1 MKFISSNYS
10 FHKLLFRQTLFMLI
24 MEENKK
30 KQNKKKRTRQRGVNV
45 YKNITKSND
54 TLVKRLLMLKN
65 ELIFDI
71 PMLCLYALWF
81 CSYFNEIEEEN
92 LL

>member
-1 MKFISSNYS
+1 
-10 FHKLLFRQTLFMLI
+10 

-30 KQNKKKRTRQRGVNV
+30 KIRQRGVNV
-45 YKNITKSND
+45 YKNITKSKE
-54 TLVKRLLMLKN
+54 TLVKRLLILKN

-81 CSYFNEIEEEN
+81 RSYFNDIEKKTCFKKFKS
-92 LL
+92 LIIIIVIII

>member
-1 MKFISSNYS
+1 MKSISSNYS
-10 FHKLLFRQTLFMLI
+10 FHKLLFRQTLFMLF

-30 KQNKKKRTRQRGVNV
+30 KAKQKKRTRQRGVNV

-71 PMLCLYALWF
+71 PMLCLYVVWF
-81 CSYFNEIEEEN
+81 RSYFNEIEEEN

>member
-1 MKFISSNYS
+1 M
-10 FHKLLFRQTLFMLI
+10 LF

-30 KQNKKKRTRQRGVNV
+30 KTRQRGVNLCS
-45 YKNITKSND
+45 NITKSNNI
-54 TLVKRLLMLKN
+54 LVKRLLRKN

-71 PMLCLYALWF
+71 PVLCLYALWF
-81 CSYFNEIEEEN
+81 RSYFNDIEKKN

>member
-1 MKFISSNYS
+1 
-10 FHKLLFRQTLFMLI
+10 

-30 KQNKKKRTRQRGVNV
+30 KITRQRGVNV
-45 YKNITKSND
+45 YKNITKSKE
-54 TLVKRLLMLKN
+54 TLVKRLLILKN

-71 PMLCLYALWF
+71 PMICLHAIWF
-81 CSYFNEIEEEN
+81 CGYFNDIEEEN

>member
-1 MKFISSNYS
+1 
-10 FHKLLFRQTLFMLI
+10 MLVI
-24 MEENKK
+24 EENKK
-30 KQNKKKRTRQRGVNV
+30 KYQGRGINIS
-45 YKNITKSND
+45 KNITKSND
-54 TLVKRLLMLKN
+54 TLVKRLLIVKN

-81 CSYFNEIEEEN
+81 CSYFNDIEKKN